1 LITADVPLLR
11 TAQIGKSVQQ
21 NWRCDLGTF
30 GYLVNVTARECSTS
44 SEMTSPT
51 NLLSAHP
58 QESELDRFILQKL
71 DDREIAALSRF
82 GRKRTLA
89 DGEHLFCTGDRELSV
104 YIILR
109 GEAQVYFMRG
119 GREREVVVLGEG
131 DVIGDISMLTR
142 MAAVVSVRARGELE
156 VTEIPA
162 KEFRSALSD
171 LPAIAEKVINAF
183 VVRRKWLESMDDFS
197 GVLQIVGR
205 KRDPEAFQL
214 RDFLEKNH
222 IPHAFIEAESEEGG
236 AILQRYDLSSDGP
249 GDLPAVIIGADN
261 RLLRRPS
268 LREIGSA
275 TGLRRCLDAEGHT
288 FDLLVIGAGP
298 AGLSAAVGASS
309 EGLDTAILERYAAGG
324 QAGSSS
330 KIENYPGFPSGIS
343 GAELTHRIF
352 LQANRFGAG
361 FTAASP
367 AIGMRI
373 EHFGDR
379 DIWVL
384 ELEGG
389 ERLRSRTVLIA
400 TGAQYRRLDAEGR
413 ERFEGAGVY
422 YSALTVDPQLYEHS
436 NVVVVGGGNSA
447 GQAIMYLAL
456 RAEKVIVIIRGEDL
470 FKSMSS
476 YLVRRIEQMPNVEVL
491 RHTRVR
497 RCQGDTC
504 LTAVEL
510 VDTKANSTRL
520 IETSALFSFIGALPH
535 TRWLPTGLDR
545 DEKGFIKTGRL
556 VSESPNWPLRDRKPL
571 LMETSL
577 PGVFAAGD
585 VRAGS
590 TKRCVAAVGE
600 GGQAI
605 ECVHDFLGTY
615 AA

>member
-1 LITADVPLLR
+1 MTLPANPL
-11 TAQIGKSVQQ
+11 
-21 NWRCDLGTF
+21 
-30 GYLVNVTARECSTS
+30 
-44 SEMTSPT
+44 P
-51 NLLSAHP
+51 AHP
-58 QESELDRFILQKL
+58 QESDYERFGLQKL
-71 DDREIAALSRF
+71 NAEEIAALSCL
-82 GRKRTLA
+82 GRNRTLA
-89 DGEHLFCTGDRELSV
+89 DGEHLFFTGDRDLSV
-104 YIILR
+104 YIVLR
-109 GEAQVYFMRG
+109 GQAQVYFMRG
-119 GREREVVVLGEG
+119 GTEREVVVLGEG
-131 DVIGDISMLTR
+131 HVIGDISMLTR

-156 VTEIPA
+156 VTEIPVKA
-162 KEFRSALSD
+162 FRSALSD
-171 LPAIAEKVINAF
+171 LPAIAEKIINAF
-183 VVRRKWLESMDDFS
+183 VARRKWLESMDDFS
-197 GVLQIVGR
+197 GVLQILGR
-205 KRDPEAFQL
+205 RRDPEAFQI

-222 IPHAFIEAESEEGG
+222 IPHAFIEVESEEGS
-236 AILQRYDLSSDGP
+236 AILKRYDLSNDGP
-249 GDLPAVIIGADN
+249 GDLPAVIIGAEN

-268 LREIGSA
+268 LREVGSA

-288 FDLLVIGAGP
+288 FDLMIIGAGP

-324 QAGSSS
+324 QAGTSS

-343 GAELTHRIF
+343 GAELTNRIF

-367 AIGMRI
+367 AVGIRN
-373 EHFGDR
+373 EHSVDR
-379 DIWVL
+379 DVWVL

-389 ERLRSRTVLIA
+389 ERLRSRSVLIA

-422 YSALTVDPQLYEHS
+422 YAALTVDPHLYEHS
-436 NVVVVGGGNSA
+436 TVVVAGGGNSA

-456 RAEKVIVIIRGEDL
+456 RAEKVFVVIRGENL
-470 FKSMSS
+470 YKSMSS
-476 YLVRRIEQMPNVEVL
+476 YLVHRIEQMPNVEVL

-497 RCQGDTC
+497 RCEGATC

-510 VDTKANSTRL
+510 EDTETKSTRL
-520 IETSALFSFIGALPH
+520 IETPALFSFIGALPH
-535 TRWLPTGLDR
+535 TRWLPAGLER
-545 DEKGFIKTGRL
+545 DEKGFIKTGRM
-556 VSESPNWPLRDRKPL
+556 VSDSPQWPLRDRKPL

-615 AA
+615 A

>member
-1 LITADVPLLR
+1 MTPPDNPLPVRL
-11 TAQIGKSVQQ
+11 
-21 NWRCDLGTF
+21 
-30 GYLVNVTARECSTS
+30 
-44 SEMTSPT
+44 
-51 NLLSAHP
+51 
-58 QESELDRFILQKL
+58 QESDYERFGLQKL
-71 DDREIAALSRF
+71 NAEEIAALSRL
-82 GRKRTLA
+82 GRNRTLA
-89 DGEHLFCTGDRELSV
+89 DGDHLFFTGDRDLSV
-104 YIILR
+104 YIVLR
-109 GEAQVYFMRG
+109 GQAQVYFMRG
-119 GREREVVVLGEG
+119 GTEREVVVLGEG
-131 DVIGDISMLTR
+131 HVIGDISMLTR

-156 VTEIPA
+156 VTEIPVKA
-162 KEFRSALSD
+162 FRSALSD
-171 LPAIAEKVINAF
+171 LPAIAEKIINAF
-183 VVRRKWLESMDDFS
+183 VRRRKWLESMDDFS
-197 GVLQIVGR
+197 GVLQILGR
-205 KRDPEAFQL
+205 RRDPEAFQI

-222 IPHAFIEAESEEGG
+222 IPHAFIEEESEEGS
-236 AILQRYDLSSDGP
+236 AILKRYDLSNDGP

-268 LREIGSA
+268 LREVGSA

-288 FDLLVIGAGP
+288 FDLMIIGAGP

-324 QAGSSS
+324 QAGTSS

-343 GAELTHRIF
+343 GAELTNRIF

-367 AIGMRI
+367 AVGIRN
-373 EHFGDR
+373 EHSVDR
-379 DIWVL
+379 DVWVL

-389 ERLRSRTVLIA
+389 ERLRSRSVLIA

-422 YSALTVDPQLYEHS
+422 YAALTVDPHLYEHS
-436 NVVVVGGGNSA
+436 TVVVVGGGNSA

-456 RAEKVIVIIRGEDL
+456 RAEKVFVVIRGENL
-470 FKSMSS
+470 YKSMSS
-476 YLVRRIEQMPNVEVL
+476 YLVHRIEQTPNVEVL

-497 RCQGDTC
+497 RCEGATC

-510 VDTKANSTRL
+510 EDTETKSTRL
-520 IETSALFSFIGALPH
+520 IETPALFSFIGALPH
-535 TRWLPTGLDR
+535 TRWLPAGLER
-545 DEKGFIKTGRL
+545 DEKGFIKTGRM
-556 VSESPNWPLRDRKPL
+556 VSDSPQWPLRDRKPL

-605 ECVHDFLGTY
+605 ECVHHFLGTY
-615 AA
+615 A

>member
-1 LITADVPLLR
+1 MTPPANPLP
-11 TAQIGKSVQQ
+11 
-21 NWRCDLGTF
+21 
-30 GYLVNVTARECSTS
+30 AR
-44 SEMTSPT
+44 
-51 NLLSAHP
+51 L
-58 QESELDRFILQKL
+58 QESDYERFGLQKL
-71 DDREIAALSRF
+71 NAEEIAALSRL
-82 GRKRTLA
+82 GRNRTLA
-89 DGEHLFCTGDRELSV
+89 DGEHLFFTGDRDLSV
-104 YIILR
+104 YIVLR
-109 GEAQVYFMRG
+109 GQAQVYFMRG
-119 GREREVVVLGEG
+119 GTEREVVVLGEG
-131 DVIGDISMLTR
+131 HVIGDISMLTR

-156 VTEIPA
+156 VTEIPVKA
-162 KEFRSALSD
+162 FRSGLSD
-171 LPAIAEKVINAF
+171 LPAIAEKIIDAF
-183 VVRRKWLESMDDFS
+183 VARRKWLESMDDFS
-197 GVLQIVGR
+197 GVLQILGGR
-205 KRDPEAFQL
+205 RDPEAFQI

-222 IPHAFIEAESEEGG
+222 IPHAFIEVESEEGS
-236 AILQRYDLSSDGP
+236 AILKRYDLSNDGP

-268 LREIGSA
+268 LREVGSA

-288 FDLLVIGAGP
+288 FDLMIIGAGP

-324 QAGSSS
+324 QAGTSS

-343 GAELTHRIF
+343 GAELTNRIF

-367 AIGMRI
+367 AVGIRN
-373 EHFGDR
+373 EHSVDR
-379 DIWVL
+379 DVWVL

-389 ERLRSRTVLIA
+389 ERLRSRSVLIA

-422 YSALTVDPQLYEHS
+422 YAALTVDSHLYEHS
-436 NVVVVGGGNSA
+436 TVVVAGGGNSA

-456 RAEKVIVIIRGEDL
+456 RAEKVFVVIRGENL
-470 FKSMSS
+470 YKSMSS
-476 YLVRRIEQMPNVEVL
+476 YLVHRIEQMPNVEVL

-497 RCQGDTC
+497 RCEGATC

-510 VDTKANSTRL
+510 EDTETKSTRL
-520 IETSALFSFIGALPH
+520 IETPALFSFIGALPH
-535 TRWLPTGLDR
+535 TSWLPAGLER
-545 DEKGFIKTGRL
+545 DEKGFIKTGRM
-556 VSESPNWPLRDRKPL
+556 VSDSPQWPLRDRKPL

-615 AA
+615 A

>member
-1 LITADVPLLR
+1 MTLPADPLPAR
-11 TAQIGKSVQQ
+11 PHESDYE
-21 NWRCDLGTF
+21 RF
-30 GYLVNVTARECSTS
+30 G
-44 SEMTSPT
+44 
-51 NLLSAHP
+51 
-58 QESELDRFILQKL
+58 LQKL
-71 DDREIAALSRF
+71 NAEEIAALSRL
-82 GRKRTLA
+82 GQNRTLA
-89 DGEHLFCTGDRELSV
+89 DGDHLFFTGDRDLSV
-104 YIILR
+104 YIVLR
-109 GEAQVYFMRG
+109 GQAQVYFMRG
-119 GREREVVVLGEG
+119 GTEREVVVLGEG
-131 DVIGDISMLTR
+131 HVIGDISMLTR

-156 VTEIPA
+156 VTEIPVKA
-162 KEFRSALSD
+162 FRSALSD
-171 LPAIAEKVINAF
+171 LPAIAEKIIDAF
-183 VVRRKWLESMDDFS
+183 VARRKWLESMDDFS
-197 GVLQIVGR
+197 GVLQILGR
-205 KRDPEAFQL
+205 GRDPEAFQI

-222 IPHAFIEAESEEGG
+222 IPHAFIEVESEEGS
-236 AILQRYDLSSDGP
+236 AILKRYDLSNDGP

-268 LREIGSA
+268 LREVGSA

-288 FDLLVIGAGP
+288 FDLMIIGAGP

-324 QAGSSS
+324 QAGTSS

-343 GAELTHRIF
+343 GAELTNRIF

-367 AIGMRI
+367 AIGMRN
-373 EHFGDR
+373 EHSVDR
-379 DIWVL
+379 DVWVL

-389 ERLRSRTVLIA
+389 EKLRSRSVLIA

-422 YSALTVDPQLYEHS
+422 YAALTVDPLLYEHS
-436 NVVVVGGGNSA
+436 TVVVAGGGNSA
-447 GQAIMYLAL
+447 GQAILYLAL
-456 RAEKVIVIIRGEDL
+456 RAEKVFVVIRGENL
-470 FKSMSS
+470 YKSMSS
-476 YLVRRIEQMPNVEVL
+476 YLVHRIEQTPNVEVL

-497 RCQGDTC
+497 RCEGATC

-510 VDTKANSTRL
+510 EDTETKSTRL
-520 IETSALFSFIGALPH
+520 VETPALFSFIGALPH
-535 TRWLPTGLDR
+535 TRWLPAGLER
-545 DEKGFIKTGRL
+545 DEKGFIKTGRM
-556 VSESPNWPLRDRKPL
+556 VSESPQWPLRDRKPL

-615 AA
+615 A

>member
-1 LITADVPLLR
+1 MTVP
-11 TAQIGKSVQQ
+11 A
-21 NWRCDLGTF
+21 N
-30 GYLVNVTARECSTS
+30 
-44 SEMTSPT
+44 P
-51 NLLSAHP
+51 LSARP
-58 QESELDRFILQKL
+58 QESDYERFGLQKL
-71 DDREIAALSRF
+71 NAEEIGALSRL
-82 GRKRTLA
+82 GRNRTLA
-89 DGEHLFCTGDRELSV
+89 DGEHLFFTGDRDLSV
-104 YIILR
+104 YIVLR
-109 GEAQVYFMRG
+109 GQAQVYFMRG
-119 GREREVVVLGEG
+119 GTEREVVVLGEG
-131 DVIGDISMLTR
+131 HVIGDISMLTR

-156 VTEIPA
+156 VTEIPEKA
-162 KEFRSALSD
+162 FRSALSD
-171 LPAIAEKVINAF
+171 LPTIAEKIINAF
-183 VVRRKWLESMDDFS
+183 VARRKWLESMDDFS
-197 GVLQIVGR
+197 GVLQILGGG
-205 KRDPEAFQL
+205 RDPEAFQIH
-214 RDFLEKNH
+214 DFLEKNH
-222 IPHAFIEAESEEGG
+222 IPHAFIKVESEEGS
-236 AILQRYDLSSDGP
+236 AILKRYDLSNDGP

-268 LREIGSA
+268 LREVGSA

-288 FDLLVIGAGP
+288 FDLMIIGAGP

-324 QAGSSS
+324 QAGTSS

-343 GAELTHRIF
+343 GAELTNRIF

-367 AIGMRI
+367 AIGMRN
-373 EHFGDR
+373 EHSVDR
-379 DIWVL
+379 DVWVL

-389 ERLRSRTVLIA
+389 ERLRSRSVLIA

-422 YSALTVDPQLYEHS
+422 YAALTVDPQLYEHS
-436 NVVVVGGGNSA
+436 TVVVVGGGNSA
-447 GQAIMYLAL
+447 GQAIIYLAQ
-456 RAEKVIVIIRGEDL
+456 RAEKVFVVIRGGNL
-470 FKSMSS
+470 YKSMSS
-476 YLVRRIEQMPNVEVL
+476 YLVHRIEQMPNVEVL

-497 RCQGDTC
+497 RCEGATC

-510 VDTKANSTRL
+510 EESESKSTRL

-535 TRWLPTGLDR
+535 TRWLPAGLER
-545 DEKGFIKTGRL
+545 DEKGFIKTGRM
-556 VSESPNWPLRDRKPL
+556 VSESPQWPLRDRKPL

-615 AA
+615 A